1 MLDVGPASIPAILN
15 AIVDQALN
23 LSDLSQVWDVHWIVD
38 DRLRGWTSHAD
49 VDLILSEKD
58 AISSLTLTKISYS
71 RLIIFSSAP
80 RIVFSISFNSGVM
93 YLSQFTR
100 VCFLI

>member
-49 VDLILSEKD
+49 VDLIPFASDCMGNIFGFAVLTSDRAWK
-58 AISSLTLTKISYS
+58 ALPSISSLMT
-71 RLIIFSSAP
+71 
-80 RIVFSISFNSGVM
+80 SGP
-93 YLSQFTR
+93 LN
-100 VCFLI
+100 